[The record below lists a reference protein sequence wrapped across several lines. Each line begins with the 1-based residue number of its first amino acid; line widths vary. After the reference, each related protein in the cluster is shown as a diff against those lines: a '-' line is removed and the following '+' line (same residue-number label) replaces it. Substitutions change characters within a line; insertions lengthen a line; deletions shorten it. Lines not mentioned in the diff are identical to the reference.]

1 MRRATLP
8 LPSTLTAGGSTIASS
23 VRLALL
29 LLAVLLG
36 LVVDARPLTMLLLGV
51 VIVLALGGSVLPE
64 CRLKSALLFGEVGVT
79 AVGIAQGGE
88 ALNPLLVC
96 LPATTLA
103 AGLALGYAGAALT
116 TGLAASVLL
125 AGRVLDRADTGPYV
139 SMGMQWTLAALTT
152 GLLAARIR
160 QLSQPSVLAG
170 QEKYA
175 EAYRLLG
182 QLRSVTRGLP
192 GSLDPGSVARTLLD
206 LCIAEV
212 HCERGSVLL
221 HVGGDQLVPLTLH
234 GYQRVPWRASLTE
247 AGPIQRAWLSG
258 VPFLDRR
265 TPDVGGARAGGIL
278 LVLPMT
284 VENHRVGVTVLESR
298 RLDAFS
304 AEAVTRLA
312 EIVERHALP
321 LETASLFDEL
331 RMGAAAEERTRLARE
346 MHDGIA
352 QDLAFLGYELDALTS
367 TLAPLPDS
375 AGVTEARRLRRRITG
390 LISDLRLSM
399 TDLRS
404 SVGPGRGLGAA
415 LSEYARSVGTSTAMT
430 VHLSLTEGSTRL
442 PADTEVQLLRIAHEA
457 MTRAR
462 RRPGASNLWVT
473 LAVDP
478 PCATLVVEDDGHGGP
493 WVTADRQDMYVDDER
508 AQRIG
513 AIFTAEARTP
523 HGTRIS
529 VAVGASKP

>member
-1 MRRATLP
+1 MRRVAVP

-51 VIVLALGGSVLPE
+51 VIVLAVCGSVLPE
-64 CRLKSALLFGEVGVT
+64 RRLTSALLIGEVGVA
-79 AVGIAQGGE
+79 AVGIALGGE
-88 ALNPLLVC
+88 AINPLLVC

-103 AGLALGYAGAALT
+103 AGLTLGYAGAALT

-125 AGRVLDRADTGPYV
+125 AGRVLDQADTGPYA
-139 SMGMQWTLAALTT
+139 SMGVQWTLAALTT

-206 LCIAEV
+206 QCIAEV
-212 HCERGSVLL
+212 RCEHGSVML
-221 HVGGDQLVPLTLH
+221 HVGGDQLVPLALH

-247 AGPIQRAWLSG
+247 GGPVQRAWLSG
-258 VPFLDRR
+258 APALDRR
-265 TPDVGGARAGGIL
+265 SPDDGGARAGSTL

-284 VENHRVGVTVLESR
+284 VESHRVGVAVLESR

-304 AEAVTRLA
+304 PEEVTRLA
-312 EIVERHALP
+312 AVVAQQALP
-321 LETASLFDEL
+321 LETATLFDEL
-331 RMGAAAEERTRLARE
+331 RIGAAAEERSRLARE

-352 QDLAFLGYELDALTS
+352 QDLAFLGYELDALTA
-367 TLAPLPDS
+367 TLAPLPDP
-375 AGVTEARRLRRRITG
+375 AGWP
-390 LISDLRLSM
+390 
-399 TDLRS
+399 RS
-404 SVGPGRGLGAA
+404 
-415 LSEYARSVGTSTAMT
+415 GTS
-430 VHLSLTEGSTRL
+430 
-442 PADTEVQLLRIAHEA
+442 P
-457 MTRAR
+457 
-462 RRPGASNLWVT
+462 SNGT
-473 LAVDP
+473 P
-478 PCATLVVEDDGHGGP
+478 PP
-493 WVTADRQDMYVDDER
+493 PR
-508 AQRIG
+508 
-513 AIFTAEARTP
+513 
-523 HGTRIS
+523 
-529 VAVGASKP
+529 